1 MGYTPRSGSARPSTS
16 IFSVLLI
23 KSNCFSKYLY
33 HLALFLAASG
43 ESENSGGSMVLAD
56 VLSIWWA
63 YRVFYYAFN
72 LYFPVLFVK
81 YVLLLQYKSL
91 EDFSNN
97 KNKEKLTLK
106 FQKPW
111 EFPGCL
117 RVRLSLPR
125 PRFNSWSG
133 SWDHTSHVVWPK
145 SQINKQKTQT
155 AITKI
160 PKHKKN
166 WKKEGEKC
174 GTGSKNMPL
183 VHLTLS

>member
-63 YRVFYYAFN
+63 YRVFYYAFH

-91 EDFSNN
+91 KDFSNN

-117 RVRLSLPR
+117 RVRTLGFHCHGP
-125 PRFNSWSG
+125 G
-133 SWDHTSHVVWPK
+133 S
-145 SQINKQKTQT
+145 
-155 AITKI
+155 I
-160 PKHKKN
+160 PD
-166 WKKEGEKC
+166 WGAEIIPA
-174 GTGSKNMPL
+174 M
-183 VHLTLS
+183 